1 MKKLR
6 IYSEFLLEEYDE
18 RNFVVDGSVILKPI
32 LEFKVVYEEDVI
44 STELEQNIK

>member
-32 LEFKVVYEEDVI
+32 LEFKVVYEDMN
-44 STELEQNIK
+44 STELEQNLK